1 LLVGDAIS
9 LAFISIY
16 TILSAGHSAV
26 YIFLTNPPVGSWW
39 DRRGHR
45 LSELSRNFRLSYN
58 PRRFWNGP
66 CISL

>member
-26 YIFLTNPPVGSWW
+26 YIF
-39 DRRGHR
+39 
-45 LSELSRNFRLSYN
+45 
-58 PRRFWNGP
+58 
-66 CISL
+66 